1 MMRIKI
7 HLFLVA
13 LLGSLTL
20 SSQTPQFNAGACGT
34 GAPAAQWEQWM
45 QEKMAEYKA
54 SQQSGNR
61 GYNTTIPVV
70 VHVIYTGETYGTFP
84 NVDSNQIK
92 SQIAILNK
100 DFAGTGLTSA
110 SVPTVFA
117 GLKANTGITFC
128 LAAKDPQDNAMAEK
142 GVHRVNANTLSWLSP
157 GTPTLDLKNYFY
169 NTIMPATI
177 WDPTKYLNIWISDKP
192 PGYSLNGFA
201 SYPSA
206 SSLSGL
212 WGTNFGTATTDGI
225 WVYTK
230 AFGNIGVVSPTD
242 FGRTCTHELG
252 HWLGLRHIWGDGNC
266 LSDYVNDTPQQK
278 QAYFGVPT
286 HPVGVDQCGSNTA
299 PNGIMFMN
307 FMDMTDDIT
316 RYMFTSEQN
325 VRMQTALSQSPFRN
339 VLGTHGKC
347 NPTSA
352 SPTSSA
358 IASFNLNGSQCLNS
372 YFYPFNTSSGSPS
385 PSFLWSASPAA
396 NFTPNATAPNP
407 GVLLTNPGT
416 YTLSLVA
423 TNSITSSTY
432 SMIVTAFGN
441 CTSLSPCLDTLK
453 AIKKI
458 DTLTTYRLPND
469 PTVSGCQ
476 TGPTGY
482 LAGTN
487 CYKDKE
493 FAQYFSPL
501 AYTSVPYPQVN
512 SVIVLFDSL
521 GTNAANP
528 ATQITCKLYGGSV
541 TQGPGGL
548 ISQRNDSLGKIIGQ
562 AGKVLSI
569 GYVGKPNLPP
579 LTNSKII
586 PFKFDF
592 ASPVL
597 VNSTSGFF
605 AAVQSPTNSALDSI
619 NIFSNTRYNSAV
631 DSSAWFLQYNNSWKP
646 FRSGRKARVQLA
658 ILPQITCSGIN
669 GIAEQVSELQKGFMI
684 LPNPGSGIFQLIFTL
699 SSSQNLRLSIR
710 NSMGQELVNSE
721 IGNVMN
727 NVLDLDL
734 SPYSDGIYFAE
745 IAGSGEKV
753 VKKIVLK
760 H

>member
-1 MMRIKI
+1 MMRNKLQ
-7 HLFLVA
+7 LFIVG
-13 LLGSLTL
+13 LLGCLTL
-20 SSQTPQFNAGACGT
+20 SAQTQTNIGSCGT
-34 GAPAAQWEQWM
+34 GVPAEKWEQWM
-45 QEKMAEYKA
+45 QEKVQEYKNA
-54 SQQSGNR
+54 QQNGNR
-61 GYNTTIPVV
+61 TFNTTIPVI
-70 VHVIYTGETYGTFP
+70 VHVIHTAEAYGTFP

-100 DFAGTGLTSA
+100 DFAGTGVSSGLIPSA
-110 SVPTVFA
+110 FA
-117 GLKANTGITFC
+117 NLKSNTGITFC
-128 LAAKDPQDNAMAEK
+128 LAAKDPQDNPLAEK
-142 GVHRVNANTLSWLSP
+142 GVNRVNANALSWLSP
-157 GTPTLDLKNYFY
+157 GTPTLNLKNYFY
-169 NTIMPATI
+169 STIMPATI

-192 PGYSLNGFA
+192 PGYSLNGFGTYPA
-201 SYPSA
+201 S

-212 WGTNFGTATTDGI
+212 WGNSFGTATTDGI
-225 WVYTK
+225 WIYTK

-242 FGRTCTHELG
+242 LGRTCTHELG

-278 QAYFGVPT
+278 QASSGVPV
-286 HPVGVDQCGSNTA
+286 HPTGVDQCGANTA
-299 PNGIMFMN
+299 PSGIMFMN
-307 FMDMTDDIT
+307 FMDMTEDIS
-316 RYMFTSEQN
+316 RYMFTHEQN
-325 VRMQTALSQSPFRN
+325 IRMQTALSQSPFRN
-339 VLGTHGKC
+339 QLGTHGKC
-347 NPTSA
+347 SISPAPA
-352 SPTSSA
+352 SSSA

-372 YFYPFNTSSGSPS
+372 FFYPYNTSSGSPS
-385 PSFLWSASPAA
+385 PNFLWSASPAV
-396 NFTPNATAPNP
+396 NFTPNATVANP
-407 GVLLTNPGT
+407 GVLITNPGT

-423 TNSITSSTY
+423 SNSITSSTHT
-432 SMIVTAFGN
+432 MIVTAFGN
-441 CTSLSPCLDTLK
+441 CTTLSPCIDTLK
-453 AIKKI
+453 GIRNV
-458 DTLTTYRLPND
+458 DTLKTYRLPND

-493 FAQYFSPL
+493 FAQYFSPFT
-501 AYTSVPYPQVN
+501 YTTVPYPQVN

-521 GTNAANP
+521 GTNAVNP
-528 ATQITCKLYGGSV
+528 GAQITCKIYGGSV

-548 ISQRNDSLGKIIGQ
+548 IQQRNDSLGKIVTQ

-569 GYVGKPNLPP
+569 GYVGKPNFPP

-592 ASPVL
+592 NSPVL
-597 VNSTSGFF
+597 INSTSGFF
-605 AAVQSPTNSALDSI
+605 AAVQSPTNSVMDSI
-619 NIFSNTRYNSAV
+619 NIFTNTRYNSAV
-631 DSSAWFLQYNNSWKP
+631 DSSAWFLQLSNTWKP
-646 FRSGRKARVQLA
+646 FRSGRKAKVQLA

-669 GIAEQVSELQKGFMI
+669 GIAENVSELQKGFMI

-699 SSSQNLRLSIR
+699 SSTQDVRLTIR
-710 NSMGQELVNSE
+710 NSMGQVVVNST
-721 IGNVMN
+721 ISNVMN

-745 IAGSGEKV
+745 VSGSGEKV